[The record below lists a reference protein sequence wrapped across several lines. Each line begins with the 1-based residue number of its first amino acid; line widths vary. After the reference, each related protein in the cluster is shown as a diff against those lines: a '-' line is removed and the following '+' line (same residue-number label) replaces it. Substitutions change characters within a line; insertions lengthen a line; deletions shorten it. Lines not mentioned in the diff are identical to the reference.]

1 MLEVNLHVYTK
12 DSERLGASA
21 RGEQPIFSAKEM
33 QRVHTDM
40 SNWSPI
46 NTFKSSELFKAE
58 KLYEKL

>member
-21 RGEQPIFSAKEM
+21 RGEQAIFSAKEM

-40 SNWSPI
+40 SNWSP
-46 NTFKSSELFKAE
+46 
-58 KLYEKL
+58 